1 MLNDSIQQFI
11 LDISHCNSFEA
22 CWKLYTETVKKYGIL
37 HVGYGILPTLN
48 SDLNESIVH
57 TTYPD
62 EMIDY
67 YLQNDG
73 LVNDYMIRSNVM
85 LNDSFVW
92 ITEEKKRKQWI
103 EHNCADWESEGIDF
117 PGQFDL
123 NKSEDVLAVIRDFK
137 IENGL
142 CFSFGRDTTSSGV
155 SLSATNMS
163 CAHFKE
169 YVLPYQ
175 NDLKVI
181 SQLFHQFSSQ
191 FSRNISLKGAK
202 SIGVL
207 PLTQSEID
215 TIKWLAHGFSL
226 QAIADQKLFRS
237 IESVNG
243 YVRNAKVKLNA
254 NSRDQLIASAIILGI
269 I

>member
-1 MLNDSIQQFI
+1 MLNDPIQQFI

-22 CWKLYTETVKKYGIL
+22 CWKLYAETMKGYGIL
-37 HVGYGILPTLN
+37 HVGYGILPTLQ
-48 SDLNESIVH
+48 SDLSETIVH

-73 LVNDYMIRSNVM
+73 FINDYMIRSNVM
-85 LNDSFVW
+85 LNDAFVW
-92 ITEEKKRKQWI
+92 ITEEKKRKRWV
-103 EHNCADWESEGIDF
+103 EHHSAKWGGDNF
-117 PGQFDL
+117 PQRFEL
-123 NKSEDVLAVIRDFK
+123 NKSESLLSIIRDFK

-142 CFSFGRDTTSSGV
+142 CFSFTRDTTSSGV
-155 SLSATNMS
+155 SLSATDMS
-163 CAHFKE
+163 RAHFADH
-169 YVLPYQ
+169 VLPHQ

-181 SQLFHQFSSQ
+181 SLLFHQFSSQ
-191 FSRNISLKGAK
+191 FSRNVTLVGAK
-202 SIGVL
+202 SVGVL

-226 QAIADQKLFRS
+226 QVIADQKLFRS

-254 NSRDQLIASAIILGI
+254 NSRDQLVASAIILGI